1 MGIEYEDIN
10 VMKEVALITREHVLT
25 AIHRIDE
32 EGIPVRYQSS
42 YYDLVYEGKRFP
54 PKLVYSYAYY
64 AAHHIKLSHKEFHGG
79 EDTDTF
85 HFLREKGF
93 KIVSKEMDVAIDV
106 ATFIKQSQ
114 TEDLRTQFYARKY
127 QGLAVEISFGQGT
140 IAQIPWISFLYPGQV
155 TSHGIYPVYLL
166 FKEYNKLILAY
177 CISETKK
184 PKLSWKLGKERET
197 VKSYFAKESV
207 VPQRYG
213 QSYVFKVY
221 DTSKTLDYAEM
232 EEDLKQIVREYKQL
246 MGAVSMEKTDFR
258 IDILNSDLQQTG
270 LLFENRLLYR
280 FVTALLAKPFVILT
294 GLAGSGKTKLAQVF
308 AQWICEKAEQMC
320 IVPVGADWTNREAL
334 LGYPNA
340 LNEGEYVLPENGV
353 LNLLIEANKP
363 ENQGKPYFLIL
374 DEMNLSHVERYF
386 ADFLSVMESQDS
398 IPLHPGTEVWKG
410 CRVPGKV
417 GLPPNLFIV
426 GTVNID
432 ETTYM
437 FSPKVL
443 DRANVIEFRVTPE
456 EMERFLKHK
465 IPVDLNS
472 IRGKGAG
479 MGKAFVEMAKNKA
492 WQPKG
497 SENLTTTLLDFFNKL
512 KKVGAEFG
520 YRTASE
526 IYTFAAVAH
535 RLIPDWP
542 ENEVIDAVIMQ
553 KLLPKLHGSQR
564 KLEGTLRT
572 LGELCLNDGQNID
585 DYFREE
591 EPIKG
596 VKYPLSLDKLVRMYK
611 GVVNNGFVSY
621 AEA

>member
-1 MGIEYEDIN
+1 MAVPDN
-10 VMKEVALITREHVLT
+10 ITREHILK
-25 AIHRIDE
+25 AIQQINE
-32 EGIPVRYQSS
+32 KGIPNHYQSS
-42 YYDLVYEGKRFP
+42 TYDLIFDGLRYP
-54 PKLVYSYAYY
+54 PKLVFSYANYF
-64 AAHHIKLSHKEFHGG
+64 ANGVRLSHKEFHGR
-79 EDTDTF
+79 TDTECF
-85 HFLREKGF
+85 NVLRNSGF
-93 KIVSKEMDVAIDV
+93 EIVSKEMNLAIDLDH
-106 ATFIKQSQ
+106 FLKQAK
-114 TEDLRTQFYARKY
+114 TNNLKTQLYARKY
-127 QGLAVEISFGQGT
+127 QGLAVEISFGQGG
-140 IAQIPWISFLYPGQV
+140 IAKIPWVSFLSSGQT
-155 TSHGIYPVYLL
+155 TSRGIYPVYL
-166 FKEYNKLILAY
+166 FYKEYQKLVLAY
-177 CISETKK
+177 GVSETNR
-184 PKLSWKLGKERET
+184 SVQHWKIDNSTET
-197 VKSYFAKESV
+197 VETYFSKIGI

-232 EEDLKQIVREYKQL
+232 EEDLKQIVQEYKQL
-246 MGAVSMEKTDFR
+246 MGVTSMEKTENIDFN
-258 IDILNSDLQQTG
+258 IDRLNADLQQTD
-270 LLFENRLLYR
+270 LLFEDRLLYR

-308 AQWICEKAEQMC
+308 AQWICEKVEQMC

-340 LNEGEYVLPENGV
+340 LSEGEYVLPENGV

-363 ENQGKPYFLIL
+363 ENQDKPYFLIL

-386 ADFLSVMESQDS
+386 ADFLSVMESQDC
-398 IPLHPGTEVWKG
+398 IPLHPETEIWKE

-417 GLPPNLFIV
+417 SLPPNLFIV

-443 DRANVIEFRVTPE
+443 DRANVIEFQIMPE
-456 EMERFLKHK
+456 EMERFLEHK
-465 IPVDLNS
+465 TPVDLNN

-479 MGKAFVEMAKNKA
+479 MGKAFVQMAKNKA
-492 WQPKG
+492 GQPRECK
-497 SENLTTTLLDFFNKL
+497 NLTDTLLDFFTKL

-520 YRTASE
+520 YRTANE
-526 IYTFAAVAH
+526 IYTFAAIAH
-535 RLIPDWP
+535 QLIPDWQ
-542 ENEVIDAVIMQ
+542 EDEVIDAVIMQ

-564 KLEGTLRT
+564 KLEGAIRT
-572 LGELCLNDGQNID
+572 LGELCLNGGQNID
-585 DYFREE
+585 DYFVKDK
-591 EPIKG
+591 PIEQ

>member
-1 MGIEYEDIN
+1 MIFDG
-10 VMKEVALITREHVLT
+10 L
-25 AIHRIDE
+25 
-32 EGIPVRYQSS
+32 RY
-42 YYDLVYEGKRFP
+42 P
-54 PKLVYSYAYY
+54 PKLVFSDANYFANGVR
-64 AAHHIKLSHKEFHGG
+64 LSHKKFPGG
-79 EDTDTF
+79 ADTECF
-85 HFLREKGF
+85 SVLRSNGF
-93 KIVSKEMDVAIDV
+93 EIVSKELNLAIDLKR
-106 ATFIKQSQ
+106 FLKQAK
-114 TEDLRTQFYARKY
+114 TNNLKIQFYARKY

-155 TSHGIYPVYLL
+155 TSNGIYPVYLL

-177 CISETKK
+177 CVSETKK
-184 PKLSWKLGKERET
+184 PKLSWNLGKEAET
-197 VKSYFAKESV
+197 VKSYFAKEGV

-221 DTSKTLDYAEM
+221 DTSKALDYAEM
-232 EEDLKQIVREYKQL
+232 EEDLKQIVQEYKQL
-246 MGAVSMEKTDFR
+246 METTLIEKTENIDFG
-258 IDILNSDLQQTG
+258 IDILNQDLQQTG
-270 LLFENRLLYR
+270 LLFEDRLLYR

-308 AQWICEKAEQMC
+308 AQWICGKAEQIC

-340 LNEGEYVLPENGV
+340 LNEGEYILPENGV

-363 ENQGKPYFLIL
+363 ENQDKPYFLIL

-386 ADFLSVMESQDS
+386 ADFLSVMESQDC
-398 IPLHPGTEVWKG
+398 IPLHPEIEVWKG
-410 CRVPGKV
+410 CKVPGKV
-417 GLPPNLFIV
+417 SLPPNLFIV

-456 EMERFLKHK
+456 EMERFLEHK
-465 IPVDLNS
+465 TPVDLKS

-492 WQPKG
+492 GQPRECK
-497 SENLTTTLLDFFNKL
+497 NLTDTLLDFFNKL

-585 DYFREE
+585 DYFRED